1 MIKLRPSQDRG
12 HTKLS
17 WLDSRHTF
25 SFGEYHDRKHQGFQQ
40 LRVINEDQVQPGKGF
55 ETHTHRDME
64 IISYVL
70 EGTLA
75 HKDDVGISSLIRA
88 GEVQRMSA
96 GTGIRHSEYNPSKT
110 SRVHFLQ
117 IWILPDR
124 RGLEPSYEQRAF
136 MREEKHG
143 RWRLVAA
150 KDGRDG
156 AVTVHQDMELYIT
169 LLDPG
174 EKLNYRLQTD
184 RHAWVQVTRGEVVL
198 NGNRL
203 VQGDGAAVSQEEILE
218 ISTMTQ
224 AEVLLFD
231 LA

>member
-25 SFGEYHDRKHQGFQQ
+25 SFGAYHDRKHQGFQQ

-55 ETHTHRDME
+55 ETHSHRDME

-75 HKDDVGISSLIRA
+75 HKDSVGTSSLIRA

-110 SRVHFLQ
+110 SQVHFLQ

-124 RGLEPSYEQRAF
+124 RDLEPSYEQRAF
-136 MREEKHG
+136 LREEKHG

-150 KDGRDG
+150 QDGRDG
-156 AVTVHQDMELYIT
+156 ALTVHQDMELYIT

-218 ISTMTQ
+218 TSTMTQ

>member
-1 MIKLRPSQDRG
+1 MIKLRPSQERG
-12 HTKLS
+12 YTKLS

-55 ETHTHRDME
+55 ETHSHRDME
-64 IISYVL
+64 IITYVL

-75 HKDDVGISSLIRA
+75 HKDSTGTSSLIRA

-117 IWILPDR
+117 IWILPDQ
-124 RGLEPSYEQRAF
+124 RGLDPTYEQRAF
-136 MREEKHG
+136 MREEKRG
-143 RWRLVAA
+143 RWRLVAS
-150 KDGRDG
+150 KDGRDSS
-156 AVTVHQDMELYIT
+156 VTVHQDMDLYIT
-169 LLDPG
+169 SLDPG
-174 EKLNYRLQTD
+174 ERLSYRMKTGH
-184 RHAWVQVTRGEVVL
+184 HAWVQITRGEFVL
-198 NGNRL
+198 NGTRL
-203 VQGDGAAVSQEEILE
+203 VQGDGAAVSGEETLE
-218 ISTMTQ
+218 TSTMTQ
-224 AEVLLFD
+224 SEILLFD

>member
-1 MIKLRPSQDRG
+1 MIKLRPSQERG

-25 SFGEYHDRKHQGFQQ
+25 SFGEYHDKKHQGFQQ
-40 LRVINEDQVQPGKGF
+40 IRVINEDQVQPGKGF
-55 ETHTHRDME
+55 ETHSHRDME

-75 HKDDVGISSLIRA
+75 HKDSVGTSSLIRA

-124 RGLEPSYEQRAF
+124 IGLNPSYEQRAF
-136 MREEKHG
+136 MREEKRS

-169 LLDPG
+169 SLDPG

-198 NGNRL
+198 NGTRL
-203 VQGDGAAVSQEEILE
+203 MQGDGAAVSQEEILE
-218 ISTMTQ
+218 TSTMTQ

>member
-17 WLDSRHTF
+17 WLESRHTF
-25 SFGEYHDRKHQGFQQ
+25 SFGEYHDRKFQGFQK

-75 HKDDVGISSLIRA
+75 HRDSVGTSSLIRA

-110 SRVHFLQ
+110 LRVHFLQ
-117 IWILPDR
+117 IWILPDQ

-136 MREEKHG
+136 LRDEKHG
-143 RWRLVAA
+143 RWRLVAS

-156 AVTVHQDMELYIT
+156 AVTVHQDLELYIT

-174 EKLNYRLQTD
+174 EKLNYRLQTE

-218 ISTMTQ
+218 TSTMTQ

>member
-17 WLDSRHTF
+17 WLESRHTF
-25 SFGEYHDRKHQGFQQ
+25 SFGEYHDRKFQGFQQ

-75 HKDDVGISSLIRA
+75 HKDSVGTSSLIRA

-110 SRVHFLQ
+110 LRVHFLQ

-136 MREEKHG
+136 LREEKHG
-143 RWRLVAA
+143 GWRLVAS

-203 VQGDGAAVSQEEILE
+203 AQGDGAAVSQEEILE
-218 ISTMTQ
+218 TSTMTQ
-224 AEVLLFD
+224 SEILLFD
-231 LA
+231 MA